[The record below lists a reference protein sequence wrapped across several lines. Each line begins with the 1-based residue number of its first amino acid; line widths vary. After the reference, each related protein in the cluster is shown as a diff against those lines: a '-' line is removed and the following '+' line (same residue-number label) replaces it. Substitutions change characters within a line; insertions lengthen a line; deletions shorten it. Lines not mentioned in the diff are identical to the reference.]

1 MPSEASTQTSNSS
14 EDECSSTPSVEYS
27 DSTRSSGDNETSTS
41 GSESSSYESSS
52 SSRSSSSG
60 SSSSRSSSSRSS
72 SSEESSS
79 SESSSDESSDAAEF
93 EAGRNERLRRRL
105 LHGLTSSPV
114 VHGKIYLSQTLTVV
128 DSIDYRL

>member
-52 SSRSSSSG
+52 SSISSSSG
-60 SSSSRSSSSRSS
+60 SS

-93 EAGRNERLRRRL
+93 EAGRNERLRRRI

-114 VHGKIYLSQTLTVV
+114 VHGKIFKILISHCH
-128 DSIDYRL
+128 DCRCSNNDEISFRCG